1 MPESCGVPLVNSEE
15 RREARRARREAERA
29 AKRASRID
37 GCTMEQIADLNTLYK
52 SARSAARGVNWKAS
66 TQRYMKD
73 VLRNTNKTRRQLMNG
88 EDVRCGFYHFDLWE
102 RGKLRHISSVHFSE
116 RVPQK
121 ALTQVALVPALGPTL
136 IADNSANLEGRGT
149 SYAIARMK
157 RQLAEHYRRHG
168 TKGWILQ
175 VDFEN
180 YFGSIKHA
188 EAKALVAGA
197 IDDPRVVALSDGFVD
212 AQRGNLNNSDD
223 EDGLGL
229 GSEPNQILAVSLPNR
244 IDHHV
249 TECCGVEAYGRYMD
263 DSYAISTD
271 KDRLWGVLSEI
282 EWIADE
288 LGITI
293 NRKKTKITRLTH
305 GFVFLKKKFSYGEN
319 GRIVVRPCRDA
330 ITRERRRLK
339 KLAGMWQRGEIE
351 LEAIEQHYQSWRGGM
366 LMLDAHKTVLRMDA
380 LYRDLF
386 NPESRSGGGRS
397 LT

>member
-1 MPESCGVPLVNSEE
+1 MPEPCGVPLVNSEE
-15 RREARRARREAERA
+15 RREARRARREAEREA
-29 AKRASRID
+29 RRAKRIE
-37 GCTMEQIADLNTLYK
+37 GCTMEEIADLNTLYRC
-52 SARSAARGVNWKAS
+52 SRQAARGVMWKAS

-73 VLRNTNKTRRQLMNG
+73 VLRNVARTRHELLDG
-88 EDVRCGFYHFDLWE
+88 EDVRRGFYHFNLYE

-121 ALTQVALVPALGPTL
+121 ALTQTCLVPALGPTL

-157 RQLAEHYRRHG
+157 RQLADHYRKHG
-168 TKGWILQ
+168 ADGWILQ

-197 IDDPRVVALSDGFVD
+197 IDDPRVMALSDSFVD
-212 AQRGNLNNSDD
+212 AQRGNINNSDD

-263 DSYAISTD
+263 DSYAIDSD

-293 NRKKTKITRLTH
+293 NRKKTKITKLTH

-330 ITRERRRLK
+330 ITRERRKLK
-339 KLAGMWQRGEIE
+339 KLAGIWQRGEIE

-366 LMLDAHKTVLRMDA
+366 LKLDAHRTVMRMDA

-386 NPESRSGGGRS
+386 NPESRSGGVAH
-397 LT
+397 

>member
-1 MPESCGVPLVNSEE
+1 MNSEE

-29 AKRASRID
+29 AKRARRIE
-37 GCTMEQIADLNTLYK
+37 GCTMENVADLDTLY
-52 SARSAARGVNWKAS
+52 RSSQRAARGVRWKAS
-66 TQRYMKD
+66 TQRYLKD
-73 VLRNTNKTRRQLMNG
+73 VLRNVAKTRRQLLDG
-88 EDVRCGFYHFDLWE
+88 EDVRRGFYHFDLYE
-102 RGKLRHISSVHFSE
+102 RGKLRHISSVHFYE
-116 RVPQK
+116 RVAQK
-121 ALTQVALVPALGPTL
+121 SLTQVALVPALGPTL

-157 RQLAEHYRRHG
+157 RQLADHYRRHG
-168 TKGWILQ
+168 SEGWILQ

-188 EAKALVAGA
+188 EAKQMVEAA
-197 IDDPRVVALSDGFVD
+197 IDDPRVAALNASFVD
-212 AQRGNLNNSDD
+212 AQSGNLNNSED

-263 DSYAISTD
+263 DSYAIDTD
-271 KDRLWGVLSEI
+271 KDRLWGTLSEI

-293 NRKKTKITRLTH
+293 NRKKTRITKLTH

-319 GRIVVRPCRDA
+319 GKVVVRPCRDA
-330 ITRERRRLK
+330 ITRERRKLK
-339 KLAGMWQRGEIE
+339 KLAAMWRRGEIE
-351 LEAIEQHYQSWRGGM
+351 MERIEQHYQSWRGGM
-366 LMLDAHKTVLRMDA
+366 LRLDAHGVVLRMDA
-380 LYRDLF
+380 LYRELF
-386 NPESRSGGGRS
+386 RPENRSGGGSS

>member
-1 MPESCGVPLVNSEE
+1 MEE
-15 RREARRARREAERA
+15 I
-29 AKRASRID
+29 ASLD
-37 GCTMEQIADLNTLYK
+37 TLYR
-52 SARSAARGVNWKAS
+52 SARQAARGVNWKAS

-73 VLRNTNKTRRQLMNG
+73 VLRNNAKTRRQLLNG

-121 ALTQVALVPALGPTL
+121 ALTQAALIPALGPSL
-136 IADNSANLEGRGT
+136 IADNSANLAGRGT
-149 SYAIARMK
+149 SYAIRRLK

-168 TKGWILQ
+168 AEGWILQ

-180 YFGSIKHA
+180 YFGSIKHV
-188 EAKALVAGA
+188 EAKGLVATA

-249 TECCGVEAYGRYMD
+249 TECCDVEAYGRYMD
-263 DSYAISTD
+263 DSYAIATD
-271 KDRLWGVLSEI
+271 KDVLWGVLSEI

-293 NRKKTKITRLTH
+293 NRKKTKVTKLTH
-305 GFVFLKKKFSYGEN
+305 GFIFLKKKFSYGEN

-330 ITRERRRLK
+330 ITRERRKLK
-339 KLAGMWQRGEIE
+339 KLAAMWERGEIPIE
-351 LEAIEQHYQSWRGGM
+351 SIEQHYQSWRGGM
-366 LMLDAHKTVLRMDA
+366 LGIDAHGTVLRMDA
-380 LYRDLF
+380 LYAELF
-386 NPESRSGGGRS
+386 NPKNSSGGGRS
-397 LT
+397 MP

>member
-1 MPESCGVPLVNSEE
+1 MNSEE
-15 RREARRARREAERA
+15 RREARRARREAKRA
-29 AKRASRID
+29 AKRAKRIE
-37 GCTMEQIADLNTLYK
+37 GCTMEEIASLDTLYR
-52 SARSAARGVNWKAS
+52 SARQAARGVNWKAS

-73 VLRNTNKTRRQLMNG
+73 VLRNNAKTRRQLLNG

-157 RQLAEHYRRHG
+157 RQLADHYRRHG
-168 TKGWILQ
+168 AEGWILQ

-188 EAKALVAGA
+188 EAKQMVEAA
-197 IDDPRVVALSDGFVD
+197 IDDPRVVALNASFVD
-212 AQRGNLNNSDD
+212 AQSGNLNNSED

-263 DSYAISTD
+263 DSYAIDTD
-271 KDRLWGVLSEI
+271 KDRLWGTLSEI
-282 EWIADE
+282 EWIAGE

-293 NRKKTKITRLTH
+293 NRKKTKITKLTH

-319 GRIVVRPCRDA
+319 GRVVVRPCRDA
-330 ITRERRRLK
+330 ITRERRKLK
-339 KLAGMWQRGEIE
+339 KLAAMWRRGEIE
-351 LEAIEQHYQSWRGGM
+351 MERIEQHYQSWRGGM
-366 LMLDAHKTVLRMDA
+366 LRLDAHGVVLRMDA
-380 LYRDLF
+380 LYRELF
-386 NPESRSGGGRS
+386 LPENRAGGGSS

>member
-1 MPESCGVPLVNSEE
+1 
-15 RREARRARREAERA
+15 
-29 AKRASRID
+29 
-37 GCTMEQIADLNTLYK
+37 MEQVADLNTLYK
-52 SARSAARGVNWKAS
+52 SSRHSAQGVGWKAS

-73 VLRNTNKTRRQLMNG
+73 VLRNNAKTRHQLLDG
-88 EDVRCGFYHFDLWE
+88 EDVQRGFYHFDLYE
-102 RGKLRHISSVHFSE
+102 RGKLRHISSVHIYE

-121 ALTQVALVPALGPTL
+121 ALTQVCLVPALGPTL
-136 IADNSANLEGRGT
+136 IADNSANLAGRGT

-157 RQLAEHYRRHG
+157 RQLADHYRRHG
-168 TKGWILQ
+168 ADGWILQ

-188 EAKALVAGA
+188 EAKGMVAAA
-197 IDDPRVVALSDGFVD
+197 IDDPRVVALSDSFVD

-229 GSEPNQILAVSLPNR
+229 GSEPNQILAVSLPSR

-263 DSYAISTD
+263 DSYAIATD
-271 KDRLWGVLSEI
+271 KDKLWGVLSEI

-293 NRKKTKITRLTH
+293 NRKKTKITKLSH
-305 GFVFLKKKFSYGEN
+305 GFTFLKKKFSYGEN

-330 ITRERRRLK
+330 ITRERRKLK
-339 KLAGMWQRGEIE
+339 KLAAMWERGEIE
-351 LEAIEQHYQSWRGGM
+351 MEAIVQHYQSWRGGM
-366 LMLDAHKTVLRMDA
+366 LRLDAHRTVLRMDA
-380 LYRDLF
+380 LYRELF
-386 NPESRSGGGRS
+386 GPENRAGGGS
-397 LT
+397 LNDQFQMMLRAA